1 MSSIPSR
8 ALLGF
13 VAGAL
18 SHVVFQGALSLV
30 YYAVGLLP
38 GFSWS
43 LAPTGALGL
52 PTTIHFSIFAGLW
65 GIAYGLAE
73 PRLTPKVGMITGGL
87 LFGVAAMLVRW
98 FVVLPLQGL
107 PPAEGLVPKAL
118 LIFTGFHLIFGL
130 GLAILYR
137 AGRGL
142 TRRPDPATLPTPLR
156 R

>member
-1 MSSIPSR
+1 MFSIPTR
-8 ALLGF
+8 ALVGF
-13 VAGAL
+13 AAGAA
-18 SHVVFQGALSLV
+18 SHVVFQGALSVV
-30 YYAVGLLP
+30 YYSVGLLP
-38 GFSWS
+38 RFLWS

-73 PRLTPKVGMITGGL
+73 PRLTPKVGLITGGL

-107 PPAEGLVPKAL
+107 PPAEGLVPKML
-118 LIFTGFHLIFGL
+118 LIFTGFHLIFGI
-130 GLAILYR
+130 GLALLY
-137 AGRGL
+137 AAARGL
-142 TRRPDPATLPTPLR
+142 ARREPETLPTPLR